1 MLTPGEE
8 TSAQICVRLWMTV
21 SFWIPSSLV
30 FLHIPFHSCTL
41 SGIQISFAILSLNI
55 TASPPLPRSL
65 SSLSFSSLLSL
76 LFCII
81 TQVIVESLTA
91 SPPPRKLWHHLIN
104 SWNKHHMLL
113 EFRGW
118 TYWGREGGQ
127 VFEKED
133 RRRTETRWVAD
144 FKFLPL
150 RADTNFPHRDTDS
163 LGKSWTCY
171 ARWTYYCLWKDYWG
185 RG

>member
-1 MLTPGEE
+1 MYVSGYRGGSHSFLQLH
-8 TSAQICVRLWMTV
+8 ALWNPNLLF
-21 SFWIPSSLV
+21 S
-30 FLHIPFHSCTL
+30 
-41 SGIQISFAILSLNI
+41 ILSLNI

-65 SSLSFSSLLSL
+65 SAVSFSTR

-113 EFRGW
+113 EFRGR

-133 RRRTETRWVAD
+133 GRRTD
-144 FKFLPL
+144 FTFLPP
-150 RADTNFPHRDTDS
+150 RAYTNFPNRDA
-163 LGKSWTCY
+163 LI
-171 ARWTYYCLWKDYWG
+171 L
-185 RG
+185 